1 MSKSFTGRGAVAQL
15 VEGPSKVSGKK
26 SLQHHLLQKEVR
38 YLGISC
44 GEKVF
49 HNFSTTFVS
58 PSHEWSLLLFP
69 LRTCR
74 RRASKEKKGKVI
86 ERFLTSLMLLFQI
99 KKDLMLRNK
108 LGAESLRENKC
119 TEKILTLCPTDDRL
133 IHACYYV
140 VLSYTDIEAVRIEPG
155 TCWS

>member
-1 MSKSFTGRGAVAQL
+1 
-15 VEGPSKVSGKK
+15 
-26 SLQHHLLQKEVR
+26 
-38 YLGISC
+38 
-44 GEKVF
+44 
-49 HNFSTTFVS
+49 
-58 PSHEWSLLLFP
+58 
-69 LRTCR
+69 
-74 RRASKEKKGKVI
+74 
-86 ERFLTSLMLLFQI
+86 
-99 KKDLMLRNK
+99 MLRNN